1 MTVAVA
7 TVCLRVLDV
16 TIADAIVVDVAVTP
30 FVFIVIVVGLLLL
43 LLALL
48 LLFLHRGRYHKAERI
63 LLCFECMNYS
73 RDKCHV
79 FV

>member
-16 TIADAIVVDVAVTP
+16 IIAEAIVVDVAVTP
-30 FVFIVIVVGLLLL
+30 FVFIVIVVVLLLL

-48 LLFLHRGRYHKAERI
+48 LLFLLFGRYREAKQ
-63 LLCFECMNYS
+63 
-73 RDKCHV
+73 
-79 FV
+79 